1 MPIIARDSSE
11 ERHLPASGLRNAVCV
26 DVIDNG
32 MQESTWDGKTRS
44 QHKITI
50 VWELDADHPHFGG
63 PERINRR
70 YTLSL
75 NDAAS
80 LTKDLESWRGR
91 AFTEEEKAGFDVER
105 LIGVPATLNVVHNPP
120 YANVKAVLP
129 HQGHAP
135 KLVPSE
141 SYVRVQDRPDSGA
154 GAEVISAD
162 RPAHAPQATQASG
175 FASGADLHDQVAAAN
190 DALPF

>member
-1 MPIIARDSSE
+1 MPIIARDSQE
-11 ERHLPASGLRNAVCV
+11 ERHLPAAGLRNAVCV

-32 MQESTWDGKTRS
+32 MQETTWDGKTRS
-44 QHKITI
+44 QHKITV
-50 VWELDADHPHFGG
+50 VWELDAEHPHFGG

-75 NDAAS
+75 NEAAS

-91 AFTEEEKAGFDVER
+91 GFTDEEKAGFDVER

-129 HQGHAP
+129 HQAHAP
-135 KLVPSE
+135 KLTVSPG
-141 SYVRVQDRPDSGA
+141 YVRVQDREEG
-154 GAEVISAD
+154 GD
-162 RPAHAPQATQASG
+162 RPAVQQAQPTATNGGQPYTPPG
-175 FASGADLHDQVAAAN
+175 MIREADGSLTDPN
-190 DALPF
+190 LPF